1 METLYDERKMREM
14 PQTWVR
20 EDGEYKGVDMFYLRV
35 RLFKA
40 EVTVRK
46 DILGVGRVPL
56 YFLLEEYE
64 SYEGDPDTHSRG
76 PLKHTKKRT
85 YTTGPDS
92 KRIRQAV
99 AICDSFGGRRSYDS
113 R

>member
-20 EDGEYKGVDMFYLRV
+20 EDGEYEGVDVLYLRV

-40 EVTVRK
+40 EAIVQRN
-46 DILGVGRVPL
+46 IMGVDRVPF

-64 SYEGDPDTHSRG
+64 SFEGDPENHRG
-76 PLKHTKKRT
+76 PSRHTKKRT
-85 YTTGPDS
+85 YITGPDS

-99 AICDSFGGRRSYDS
+99 SLCDSFGGKRSYDS

>member
-1 METLYDERKMREM
+1 METLYDERKMREV

-20 EDGEYKGVDMFYLRV
+20 EDGKYEGVDMFYLRV

-46 DILGVGRVPL
+46 DVLGVDRVPL

-64 SYEGDPDTHSRG
+64 SFEGDPENARG
-76 PLKHTKKRT
+76 PSKRTKKRT
-85 YTTGPDS
+85 YTRGPDS
-92 KRIRQAV
+92 QRIRQAV
-99 AICDSFGGRRSYDS
+99 ALCDSFEGRRAYDS

>member
-1 METLYDERKMREM
+1 METLYDERKTRDM

-40 EVTVRK
+40 EVIVRK
-46 DILGVGRVPL
+46 DILGVDRMPL

-64 SYEGDPDTHSRG
+64 SYEGDPDNHRG
-76 PLKHTKKRT
+76 QVKHTKRRT

-99 AICDSFGGRRSYDS
+99 ALCDGFGGKRAYDS